1 MVVLLAVVI
10 SGCGDSGT
18 ASPATVPETSA
29 ERTMSRGGNDV
40 LETAATDAMHLTE
53 LETPQEDSSQRG
65 VVRQTKVP
73 ASAAPVTAAPAAA
86 PASDRDTEL
95 SPEEVVAAIESVMI
109 GVYEKALPSVVHIHV
124 VQGLSD
130 GGNRNPLLP
139 QDFMRQGEGSG
150 FVWDDDGHVVTNHH
164 VVEGV
169 DSVTVNFAD
178 GTRVSATVLGGDPGS
193 DLAVLRL
200 DEEVE
205 HAVPITLGDSDEVRV
220 GQTAIAI
227 GAPFSQE
234 FTMTSGIVSAV
245 GRTIRSGASLFSMP
259 GVIQTDAA
267 INPGNSGGPLFD
279 RHGRVIAIN
288 TQIIS
293 RSGSNAGVALAVPV
307 NTARRVVPALIED
320 GKYEHSWL
328 GISGQDVHSALLE
341 SMDLPTDSRGAHVIA
356 VQEGS
361 PADKAGLRGSD
372 GAGTSDGVE
381 YPSGGDII
389 VGVDGEPMTGMT
401 DLIFYLSDS
410 TRPGD
415 SVTLEVL
422 RDGEVIELEVTLAA
436 RP

>member
-1 MVVLLAVVI
+1 MVVLLAVVM

-18 ASPATVPETSA
+18 AAPTAAAETSA
-29 ERTMSRGGNDV
+29 ETTMSREATDV
-40 LETAATDAMHLTE
+40 PETAATDAVHLTE
-53 LETPQEDSSQRG
+53 PETAQEDSGQPG
-65 VVRQTKVP
+65 AVQQTK
-73 ASAAPVTAAPAAA
+73 APTRAAPAAA
-86 PASDRDTEL
+86 PASDGDTEL
-95 SPEEVVAAIESVMI
+95 SPDEVVAALESVMI
-109 GVYEKALPSVVHIHV
+109 GIYEKALPSVVHINV

-130 GGNRNPLLP
+130 GGNPNPLLP
-139 QDFMRQGEGSG
+139 QDFTRQGEGSG
-150 FVWDDDGHVVTNHH
+150 FVWDDGGHVVTNHH

-178 GTRVSATVLGGDPGS
+178 GTRVSATVLGGDPDS

-205 HAVPITLGDSDEVRV
+205 HALPIKLGDSDEVRV

-245 GRTIRSGASLFSMP
+245 GRTIRSGASPFSMP

-267 INPGNSGGPLFD
+267 INPGNSGGPLLD

-341 SMDLPTDSRGAHVIA
+341 SMDLPTNSRGAHVIA

-361 PADKAGLRGSD
+361 PAGKAGLRGSD

-401 DLIFYLSDS
+401 DLIFYLSGS

-422 RDGEVIELEVTLAA
+422 RDGEVIELEVILAA

>member
-1 MVVLLAVVI
+1 
-10 SGCGDSGT
+10 
-18 ASPATVPETSA
+18 
-29 ERTMSRGGNDV
+29 MSREATGV
-40 LETAATDAMHLTE
+40 PETAATDAVHLTE
-53 LETPQEDSSQRG
+53 PETAQEDSSQHG
-65 VVRQTKVP
+65 VVQHGVVQQGVVQQTMVP
-73 ASAAPVTAAPAAA
+73 TRTAPAAA
-86 PASDRDTEL
+86 PASDGDTEL
-95 SPEEVVAAIESVMI
+95 SPQEVVAALESVMI
-109 GVYEKALPSVVHIHV
+109 GIYERTLPSVVHINI

-130 GGNRNPLLP
+130 GGDTNPLLP

-150 FVWDDDGHVVTNHH
+150 FVWDDGGHVVTNNH
-164 VVEGV
+164 VVEGAA
-169 DSVTVNFAD
+169 SVTVNFAD
-178 GTRVSATVLGGDPGS
+178 GTRVSATVLGGDPDS

-205 HAVPITLGDSDEVRV
+205 HAVPISLGDSDEVRV
-220 GQTAIAI
+220 GQTVIAI

-245 GRTIRSGASLFSMP
+245 GRTIRSGASPFSMP

-267 INPGNSGGPLFD
+267 INPGNSGGPLLD

-328 GISGQDVHSALLE
+328 GISGQDVHPALLE

-356 VQEGS
+356 VQDGS

-410 TRPGD
+410 TGPGD

-422 RDGEVIELEVTLAA
+422 RDGKVVEVKVTLAA